1 MEVNIVF
8 IFIVSITNNLIAKLT
23 TLLGCEIS
31 ENKFTLFW
39 VSGIKTRP

>member
-31 ENKFTLFW
+31 ENKFTTVLG
-39 VSGIKTRP
+39 VRHQN